1 LRFSLQ
7 NTTSTS
13 SLNLD
18 WLLLEGRRFRC
29 LLACMELGQECCAG
43 LFHVEAGLVQPR
55 VGLKLVNCVAVRAIV
70 AEELEDHVLE
80 VS

>member
-1 LRFSLQ
+1 M
-7 NTTSTS
+7 
-13 SLNLD
+13 
-18 WLLLEGRRFRC
+18 C
-29 LLACMELGQECCAG
+29 LLAFVERGLKCGAG

-55 VGLKLVNCVAVRAIV
+55 VGLKLVNCVAVAAIV